1 MRRLIH
7 LAGRF
12 FESLRSRPL
21 GPAEQAE
28 ATAWLGERESPLFW
42 AQPPIDQRH
51 ALTAARIAAS
61 HRPHR
66 RDLIRAALLH
76 DIGKRHSRLG
86 VAGRVIAAALELL
99 HIPAPGRLGVYL
111 RHDSLGAHELAELG
125 VEPIVVSFAAGHH
138 GTCPPDVDPDDW
150 ALLVRA
156 DGE

>member
-7 LAGRF
+7 LAKRF
-12 FESLRSRPL
+12 SETLWSHPL

-28 ATAWLGERESPLFW
+28 TSMWLGERESALFW

-51 ALTAARIAAS
+51 ALAAARIVAS
-61 HRPHR
+61 HGPHR

-86 VAGRVIAAALELL
+86 VPGRVTAATLELL

-111 RHDSLGAHELAELG
+111 RHDLLGGEELGELG

-150 ALLVRA
+150 ALLARA